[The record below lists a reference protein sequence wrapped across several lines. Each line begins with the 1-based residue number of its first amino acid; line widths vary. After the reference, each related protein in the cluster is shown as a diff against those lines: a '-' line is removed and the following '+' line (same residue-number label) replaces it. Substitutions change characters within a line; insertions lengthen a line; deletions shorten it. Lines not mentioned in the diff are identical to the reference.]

1 MTQPSIGSTPRIVP
15 SDLPVVWRAQAS
27 ELRRVA
33 AAECAARAYEDA
45 AAQLERAA
53 RQADNTLLSVR
64 DAAARVGR
72 HRDTIGNAIRDG
84 RLTNHGAKHR
94 PRVRLGE
101 LLAVFPS
108 KPVAGP
114 REEPY
119 DPEADARSLLETRRG
134 GK

>member
-1 MTQPSIGSTPRIVP
+1 MTQQSTVSARQPLSELPSA
-15 SDLPVVWRAQAS
+15 WRTQAS

-33 AAECAARAYEDA
+33 DAECAARAYEDA
-45 AAQLERAA
+45 AAQLELATRLV
-53 RQADNTLLSVR
+53 DNVLLSVA

-72 HRDTIGNAIRDG
+72 HRDTIGKAIRDR

-101 LLAVFPS
+101 LLAQFPS
-108 KPVAGP
+108 KPVAGL
-114 REEPY
+114 RDGPY
-119 DPEADARSLLETRRG
+119 DPEADARSLLGTRRG